1 MSKDVW
7 DTQFELIATLE
18 KEICGMEESFGMIKA
33 FHLDGTY
40 SLVVLPEDE
49 AKLSKE
55 GPIQ

>member
-18 KEICGMEESFGMIKA
+18 KEICGMEEAFGMIKA
-33 FHLDGTY
+33 SHPDGTY

-49 AKLSKE
+49 AELSKE